1 MTFEAWKPIAVCL
14 AVAVAG
20 PAFAQS
26 AERVAAHT
34 DWSVFVAANPKE
46 CYIVSPPEN
55 WVARRD
61 GKTVEVNRGDIRLYV
76 SFRPERGVAN
86 EVSFNSGYPLKPG
99 NPVKLEIGS
108 NSFNLSPGEGA
119 GAEWAW
125 TDPADDARAV
135 TAMRAGAEAKITGV
149 SARGTTTVD
158 TFSLSG
164 LTAAITDAEARCK

>member
-125 TDPADDARAV
+125 TDDARAV

-164 LTAAITDAEARCK
+164 FTAAITDAEARCK